1 VKIWSVLPRLLS
13 ILAIAGLLIAPM
25 ATPSAAGTL
34 ADAPIAATAGMGSMA
49 DGMPCCPHEKPSI
62 PDCQKNC
69 PFAALCT
76 TQCVP
81 AVAAE
86 TAFLIRKLAQA
97 EPLSLYNEMLRDQ
110 RSVAPPQRPPR
121 V

>member
-13 ILAIAGLLIAPM
+13 ILAIAGLLSAPVATPLAAVTFADAPM
-25 ATPSAAGTL
+25 A
-34 ADAPIAATAGMGSMA
+34 DMA
-49 DGMPCCPHEKPSI
+49 SITDGMPCCPHQEPSI

-76 TQCVP
+76 AQCIP

-86 TAFLIRKLAQA
+86 AAFLIRKLAQA
-97 EPLSLYNEMLRDQ
+97 KPLSLYNEMLRDQ
-110 RSVAPPQRPPR
+110 RYVATPQRPPR